1 MQNTRLNLYYKTIYQ
16 SQAIKKGEIIMPNTH
31 IKENI
36 VNQIDRLPYD
46 LQLRVLDFAAS
57 LSPKGV
63 EGKALLRFKGT
74 ISANDLRQISKAIDE
89 DCEKADISEW

>member
-1 MQNTRLNLYYKTIYQ
+1 MT
-16 SQAIKKGEIIMPNTH
+16 AAH
-31 IKENI
+31 IKENL

-46 LQLRVLDFAAS
+46 LQLRVLDFIAS

-63 EGKALLRFKGT
+63 KGESLLRFKGT

-89 DCEKADISEW
+89 GCEKADINEW

>member
-1 MQNTRLNLYYKTIYQ
+1 MT
-16 SQAIKKGEIIMPNTH
+16 ATH
-31 IKENI
+31 IKENL

-46 LQLRVLDFAAS
+46 LQLRVLDFIAS

-63 EGKALLRFKGT
+63 KGESLLRFKGT

-89 DCEKADISEW
+89 GCEKADINEW